1 MVMLKAI
8 NVWKVLFLIF
18 SIFVATTAFCHSG
31 NKDGSTKLISSL
43 GPGSLQRIN
52 ALLANTDI
60 VRLNFS
66 HDSHVEH
73 VRTFFRVQSWSLF
86 NNKPIAVM
94 ADLQGP
100 KIRLGNFANKE
111 VHIHKGDVF
120 TLSTDTSI
128 TGDRSRVSVDYPF
141 LVSDVIHGDVLVIGD
156 NLVNLK
162 VLQADDGEIVCEV
175 LNDAVVGSRKGINK
189 VGGGISAPAFTEKD
203 KADLTMALSMGVDYV
218 AVSFVKSAQDILAV
232 KKQINQL
239 QSSAKV
245 VAKIETRE
253 AIDNLE
259 SIIEAADLVMVARGD
274 LGIEM
279 GIAKVP
285 FLQKKI
291 IQVAKSLGK
300 KVIVATQM
308 MSSMMTNPTPT
319 RAEVSD
325 IANAVYDGADMIMF
339 SEETAVGK
347 YPALVVQIAREI
359 IRSAEGSAED
369 LAGLLHLNA
378 R

>member
-1 MVMLKAI
+1 MLNLIFCRKSLSYLF
-8 NVWKVLFLIF
+8 VLFI
-18 SIFVATTAFCHSG
+18 IIAAHADVGYENEPVTQI
-31 NKDGSTKLISSL
+31 ISSL
-43 GPGSLQRIN
+43 GPESLREIDV
-52 ALLANTDI
+52 LLTNTDI

-66 HDSHVEH
+66 HDTHAEH
-73 VRTFFRVQSWSLF
+73 AINFARVKNWSSMH
-86 NNKPIAVM
+86 NKPVAVLV
-94 ADLQGP
+94 DLQGP
-100 KIRLGNFANKE
+100 KIRLGNFFNKE
-111 VHIHKGDVF
+111 VHLHQGDVF
-120 TLSTDTSI
+120 TLSTDTRI
-128 TGDRSRVSVDYPF
+128 TGDQARVSVDYPF
-141 LVSDVIHGDVLVIGD
+141 LVNDVHGGDVLVIGD

-162 VLQADDGEIVCEV
+162 VLQTGDGEIVCEI

-203 KADLTMALSMGVDYV
+203 KADLIMALSMGVDYV
-218 AVSFVKSAQDILAV
+218 AVSFVKTAEDILSV
-232 KKQINQL
+232 REFINQR
-239 QSSAKV
+239 QSSARL

-279 GIAKVP
+279 GIFQVP

-291 IQVAKSLGK
+291 IQMARSHEK

-308 MSSMMTNPTPT
+308 MSSMVTNPTPT

-339 SEETAVGK
+339 SEETAAGK
-347 YPALVVQIAREI
+347 YPALVVQVARQV
-359 IRSAEGSAED
+359 
-369 LAGLLHLNA
+369 LLETEESIKPVFKNVTP

>member
-1 MVMLKAI
+1 MFNEVRFSKSLF
-8 NVWKVLFLIF
+8 VLFLL
-18 SIFVATTAFCHSG
+18 FVVNVAYCHSVT
-31 NKDGSTKLISSL
+31 NEILHTDIISSI
-43 GPGSLQRIN
+43 GPGSFRETDD
-52 ALLANTDI
+52 LLLNTDI

-66 HDSHVEH
+66 HDTHVEH
-73 VRTFFRVQSWSLF
+73 ASNFSRVNSWSLTH
-86 NNKPIAVM
+86 NKPVAVM

-111 VHIHKGDVF
+111 VHLHRGDIF

-128 TGDRSRVSVDYPF
+128 TGDQSRVSVDYPF
-141 LVSDVIHGDVLVIGD
+141 LVGDVNHGDVLVIGD

-162 VLQADDGEIVCEV
+162 VLQAGDGDIVCEV
-175 LNDAVVGSRKGINK
+175 LNDAVIGSRKGINK

-218 AVSFVKSAQDILAV
+218 AVSFVKSAKDILDV
-232 KKQINQL
+232 KEQIIQ
-239 QSSAKV
+239 QHSPARV

-259 SIIEAADLVMVARGD
+259 SIIGAADLVMVARGD

-291 IQVAKSLGK
+291 IQMAKSQGK

-308 MSSMMTNPTPT
+308 MSSMTTNPTPT

-339 SEETAVGK
+339 SEETAVGR
-347 YPALVVQIAREI
+347 YPDLVVQIAREI
-359 IRSAEGSAED
+359 TRSAEGSAED
-369 LAGLLHLNA
+369 LAGLLHSNA